1 MVQKGKRNKNA
12 SLDNYRWGI
21 WAYQEPALRNT
32 VNFSFDGQLCV
43 TAFRKVCYCWT
54 MALWNLWNE
63 LKVQKTNVT
72 AKLTLPI
79 EHEWKEKGDAESF
92 CFVLL
97 LHCRILS
104 FSMNVNLLP
113 HCSHP
118 CDRSLLAIHW
128 RVVTLCSTPWA
139 NKVLHRRANCGA
151 LCRRNISLPY
161 LVLYG

>member
-32 VNFSFDGQLCV
+32 VNFSFNGQLCV

-72 AKLTLPI
+72 AKLTLPL

-118 CDRSLLAIHW
+118 CVTDPSLQSTDVLSHCAPHPGLTKFSTEEQT
-128 RVVTLCSTPWA
+128 VVLCA
-139 NKVLHRRANCGA
+139 EEIY
-151 LCRRNISLPY
+151 LCHI
-161 LVLYG
+161 